1 MSKRSTSFE
10 NNERSIRSRARTA
23 SMVPEEDIPV
33 IFGQPSLQDT
43 QPINIVINN
52 IPRVDSSESTSSSD
66 SDKYGVN
73 TFPWH
78 LYRES
83 KAKVEK
89 KTPKDVVEYLNDKI
103 ILINDHENND
113 GSDLELKH
121 DKIYHNLILKDADGK
136 EIKKGKVAI
145 ISFLHK
151 ELDFLYHGID
161 KTLSLTKRDKPHTI
175 KGDVK
180 YVGNNNYGGIKKK
193 TKKRKTKRRKT
204 IKRKNKRKTKN
215 RN

>member
-10 NNERSIRSRARTA
+10 NNERSITRARTG
-23 SMVPEEDIPV
+23 SMVPQEDIPV

-52 IPRVDSSESTSSSD
+52 IPRVDSSESTYSSD

-103 ILINDHENND
+103 ILINHHENND

-121 DKIYHNLILKDADGK
+121 DKNYHNLILKDADGK
-136 EIKKGKVAI
+136 EINKGKVAI

-151 ELDFLYHGID
+151 ELDFLYHDID
-161 KTLSLTKRDKPHTI
+161 KKLSLTKRDKPHTI
-175 KGDVK
+175 KGSIK
-180 YVGNNNYGGIKKK
+180 YIGDNNSAGGIKKK

-204 IKRKNKRKTKN
+204 IKRKNKRKTKK